1 MIAVVCL
8 GVLLGFGCVL
18 LILCDCPVYVV
29 EYKGIKFHF
38 LSKRRAEKELA
49 FLEKVREMEI
59 ELAEIERQLGATK
72 RNLQESI
79 DITSS
84 RGERNECR

>member
-1 MIAVVCL
+1 MIAVICL

-29 EYKGIKFHF
+29 EYKGIRFYF
-38 LSKRRAEKELA
+38 LSKRKAEKEIA

-59 ELAEIERQLGATK
+59 KIAEIERQNEETK
-72 RNLQESI
+72 SLIEASKGRKE
-79 DITSS
+79 
-84 RGERNECR
+84 

>member
-1 MIAVVCL
+1 MIAVICL

-29 EYKGIKFHF
+29 EYKGIRFHF
-38 LSKRRAEKELA
+38 LSKRKAEKEIA

-59 ELAEIERQLGATK
+59 KLAEIERQNEETK
-72 RNLQESI
+72 SLIEASKGRKE
-79 DITSS
+79 
-84 RGERNECR
+84 

>member
-1 MIAVVCL
+1 MIAVICF

-29 EYKGIKFHF
+29 EYKGIRFHF
-38 LSKRRAEKELA
+38 LSKRKAEKEIA

-59 ELAEIERQLGATK
+59 KIAEIERQNEETK
-72 RNLQESI
+72 SLIEASKGRKEN
-79 DITSS
+79 
-84 RGERNECR
+84 ERFYKS